1 MSFSHVL
8 SLNANQVITVS
19 DPEQYQQ
26 VQTLVFNGDL
36 SFTKRWNLSGN
47 VNFNVK
53 EVRITNAYFT
63 LNRNLHCWMLSFYY
77 VPIGGN
83 KSFLL
88 SIRNT
93 SSIFKDA
100 KFEIRKPPAFL

>member
-1 MSFSHVL
+1 
-8 SLNANQVITVS
+8 
-19 DPEQYQQ
+19 
-26 VQTLVFNGDL
+26 
-36 SFTKRWNLSGN
+36 
-47 VNFNVK
+47 
-53 EVRITNAYFT
+53 
-63 LNRNLHCWMLSFYY
+63 

-100 KFEIRKPPAFL
+100 KIEFRKPPGFL